1 MKERFFY
8 LFFLCIFSGCSGYHF
23 NNSTNPLIGYDI
35 RSVSVPM
42 FVNQSVMPQMAGLMT
57 KEIVLALKDFSGL
70 RVINGDESDSD
81 AVLLGIIESSNHYN
95 EVVQTTSTAYTNT
108 PANENIK
115 KSIGNRQD
123 FYYPATTA
131 YSMHLRVILIKRPTK
146 EEIDFLTKNTLGLTK
161 FHPKV
166 VLTETLPIT
175 GNFSR
180 VVNDTLTPNSG
191 GEVNFVKNKGILE
204 KSLQDSCLQ
213 TAKNFKQVVLNAF

>member
-1 MKERFFY
+1 MKERFIY
-8 LFFLCIFSGCSGYHF
+8 LFSLCFLFGCTGYHF
-23 NNSTNPLIGYDI
+23 NNATNPLIGYDI

-57 KEIVLALKDFSGL
+57 KEIVLSLKDFSGL
-70 RVINGDESDSD
+70 KVINGDQSDSD
-81 AVLLGIIESSNHYN
+81 AVLLGIVESGNHYS
-95 EVVQTTSTAYTNT
+95 EVIQTTSTAYTNT
-108 PANENIK
+108 DTNKNIK

-131 YSMHLRVILIKRPTK
+131 YTMQLRVILIKRPTK
-146 EEIDFLTKNTLGLTK
+146 DEIDFLQKNTLGLAK
-161 FHPKV
+161 YHPKV
-166 VLTETLPIT
+166 VLTEILPIT
-175 GNFSR
+175 GSFTR
-180 VVNDTLTPNSG
+180 VVYDNLTPNSG